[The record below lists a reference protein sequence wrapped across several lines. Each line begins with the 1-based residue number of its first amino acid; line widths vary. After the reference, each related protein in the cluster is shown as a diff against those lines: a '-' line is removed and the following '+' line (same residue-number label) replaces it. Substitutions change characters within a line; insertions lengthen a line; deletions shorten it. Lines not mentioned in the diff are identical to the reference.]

1 MNLLSNAR
9 KHTDEGTR
17 VTAGLAVDT
26 ARREA
31 VVTVS
36 DNGPGIAPDFLP
48 KIFDRFTRADKA
60 RSGSVG
66 TTGLGLAIVQAIV
79 QAHGGS
85 IQVQEPAW
93 AYGLYGASAFRSG
106 ARLMH
111 LLGGLLSG

>member
-1 MNLLSNAR
+1 MILNLLSNAR

-17 VTAGLAVDT
+17 VTAGLAVDA

-31 VVTVS
+31 VVTVT

-60 RSGSVG
+60 RSGSDG

-85 IQVQEPAW
+85 IQVQSPP
-93 AYGLYGASAFRSG
+93 GHTVFTVRLPLD
-106 ARLMH
+106 ARLQPVA
-111 LLGGLLSG
+111 